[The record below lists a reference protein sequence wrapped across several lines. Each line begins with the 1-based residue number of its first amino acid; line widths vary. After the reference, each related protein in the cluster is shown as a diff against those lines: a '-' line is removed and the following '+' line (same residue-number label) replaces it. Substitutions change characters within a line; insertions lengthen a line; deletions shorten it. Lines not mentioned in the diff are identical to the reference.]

1 MRVREKSGN
10 HDYDII
16 LTILTKSDN
25 LCEICAKK
33 TKSLDKNP
41 GQRYP
46 CIGKNTLLI
55 DSSYFLER
63 IGSTNK
69 EKTINIVR
77 NKQTNVHG
85 V

>member
-1 MRVREKSGN
+1 MGN
-10 HDYDII
+10 KII
-16 LTILTKSDN
+16 YIKLKEGCKPIEYFRNSFDERKNYYYN
-25 LCEICAKK
+25 LSSYAEDELEISKAC
-33 TKSLDKNP
+33 
-41 GQRYP
+41 
-46 CIGKNTLLI
+46 I

-69 EKTINIVR
+69 EKIINIVR